1 MAIYSLTG
9 DGRSPAS
16 KTFSSCWAEASQF
29 SNHSPGAPLL
39 RSLADGAGTFFVT
52 NSIVQDLPNEATL
65 PMGNGSDRLLMP
77 QTGHRAAIDDL
88 EDRTLR
94 FHGGIGT
101 LIENSP
107 HGTVAFGGPVTV
119 VHAGA
124 LVVPWACPDP
134 RGQVLRRRKCRC
146 EGAHFGK
153 NLLGRIDSETGDPR
167 QSLYLILV

>member
-1 MAIYSLTG
+1 
-9 DGRSPAS
+9 
-16 KTFSSCWAEASQF
+16 
-29 SNHSPGAPLL
+29 
-39 RSLADGAGTFFVT
+39 
-52 NSIVQDLPNEATL
+52 
-65 PMGNGSDRLLMP
+65 MGNGPDRLFMP

-124 LVVPWACPDP
+124 LVVSRACPHP

-146 EGAHFGK
+146 EGANFGK
-153 NLLGRIDSETGDPR
+153 NLLGRIDSKTGDLR
-167 QSLYLILV
+167 QSLYLILVWLEQVGHLLVEFANLFFDQLQLLELILSSRL